1 MHVWRYV
8 FFHRPNYS
16 DYGGEVNDIRILGLP
31 LCPYVFA
38 LTNVVLFPL
47 GIKDPVCVF
56 LLYLPCVFILL
67 KIHSK
72 VYDDDKENREWDTL
86 IKVYYKQH
94 GWLRLYIISAL
105 YLLCGWFLFLA
116 SLYLL

>member
-8 FFHRPNYS
+8 FFHRPNFG
-16 DYGGEVNDIRILGLP
+16 DEVNDIRILGLP
-31 LCPYVFA
+31 LSPYVFA
-38 LTNVVLFPL
+38 LTNVVLFLL
-47 GIKDPVCVF
+47 GIKIKNPVYVL

-94 GWLRLYIISAL
+94 GWLRLYVISAL
-105 YLLCGWFLFLA
+105 YFLCGWFLFVA
-116 SLYLL
+116 SLYLLC